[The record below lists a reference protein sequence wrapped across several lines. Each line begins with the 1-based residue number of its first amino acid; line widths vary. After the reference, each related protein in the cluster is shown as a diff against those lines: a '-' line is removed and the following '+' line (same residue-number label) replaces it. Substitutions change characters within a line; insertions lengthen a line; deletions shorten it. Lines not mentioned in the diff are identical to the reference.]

1 MSESRQLSKSTAVF
15 AFGTLLSRVTGL
27 MRDIAMGAIVPA
39 APLAAF
45 NIAFRLNNMLRDL
58 LGEGASN
65 AAFIPVLS
73 GIREKESHEAFREAV
88 SAIFSALLIILGV
101 VTILGFLFI
110 PAIFHLLE
118 PVGLIAGT
126 QKLPP
131 DYLAMMGPLAR
142 WTFPY
147 IFFIGLTVFQMGP
160 LFIMRHYSTPAWS
173 PALLNIAQLGVCFVL
188 FFYPHAFGD
197 PAYGLVAGAWVGG
210 IGQFLAQYL
219 AVGILVGAWLPNFRL
234 RHPAIR
240 ASFLLW
246 GPVILGQSAGEVNK
260 LVDLLFATAMGPD
273 VVNGLY
279 FSNRLVQLPLSVFG
293 IAISAAILPSVSRS
307 VVRGEIDDV
316 RTTLMHGFRQS
327 FFLICPAM
335 TALFVIPGPIVA
347 LLFERGHFT
356 GMNTGIT
363 ATATVYLAAGLLSFG
378 WVKIAVTG
386 FYAAKDTRTPVA
398 VAFASMLL
406 NIVLIFLLAPRMN
419 FRGLA
424 LATTLSY
431 TANFLALYVL
441 LCGRYGR
448 LWNREWLAGLARIAA
463 ASIAMGIVLYFGY
476 TILHARF
483 PAENLLHRLMCVTA
497 SLGLAGGVYLVFCQ
511 ILRVPDIHLFASLL
525 KRK

>member
-15 AFGTLLSRVTGL
+15 AFGTMLSRVTGL
-27 MRDIAMGAIVPA
+27 ARDMAMGAIVPA

-73 GIREKESHEAFREAV
+73 GILEKESKSAFREAV
-88 SAIFSALLIILGV
+88 SAIFSALLVVLGIITVLGV
-101 VTILGFLFI
+101 LFL
-110 PAIFHLLE
+110 PAVFHLLE
-118 PVGLIAGT
+118 PIGLVTGT

-131 DYLAMMGPLAR
+131 EYVALMAPLTR

-173 PALLNIAQLGVCFVL
+173 PALLNIAQLAVCIVL
-188 FFYPHAFGD
+188 WFHPHAFGD
-197 PAYGLVAGAWVGG
+197 PAYGLVAGAWAGG
-210 IGQFLAQYL
+210 IGQFLVQYL
-219 AVGILVGAWLPNFRL
+219 AVGVLIGTWLPNFRL

-240 ASFLLW
+240 AAFFLWL
-246 GPVILGQSAGEVNK
+246 PVILGQSAGEVNK
-260 LVDLLFATAMGPD
+260 LVDLLFATSMGPD

-279 FSNRLVQLPLSVFG
+279 YSNRLVQLPLSVFG

-307 VVRGEIDDV
+307 VARGELHDV
-316 RTTLMHGFRQS
+316 RATLMHGFRQS

-335 TALFVIPGPIVA
+335 VALFVMPGPIVA
-347 LLFERGHFT
+347 LLFQRGHFT
-356 GMNTGIT
+356 AVNTGIT
-363 ATATVYLAAGLLSFG
+363 ATATIYLAAGLLSFG

-386 FYAAKDTRTPVA
+386 FYAAKDTRTPVS
-398 VAFASMLL
+398 VAFGSMLL
-406 NIVLIFLLAPRMN
+406 NIVLIFVLAPLMQ

-431 TANFLALYVL
+431 TVNFIGLYIL
-441 LCGRYGR
+441 LCKRYGR
-448 LWNREWLAGLARIAA
+448 LWDRELLSGLLRISV
-463 ASIAMGIVLYFGY
+463 ASIVMGCVLYVGCNA
-476 TILHARF
+476 IHAHF
-483 PAENLLHRLMCVTA
+483 AAETFLHRTIVVTA
-497 SLGLAGGVYLVFCQ
+497 ALSMGAVTYLALCQ
-511 ILRVPDIHLFASLL
+511 AMRVPDTRLFLSLL
-525 KRK
+525 RRK